1 MQQDE
6 FNPSSGGW
14 LGSIIHDR
22 PYYDFSGKYPF
33 EQKIRELLSCIE
45 AHLHKQNQAETFKE
59 KTQKTHK
66 QCINT
71 VV

>member
-6 FNPSSGGW
+6 FRPSSGGW

-45 AHLHKQNQAETFKE
+45 AHLHKQNQAETF
-59 KTQKTHK
+59 
-66 QCINT
+66 
-71 VV
+71 

>member
-22 PYYDFSGKYPF
+22 LFYDFSGKYPF
-33 EQKIRELLSCIE
+33 EQKMRDLLFVIE
-45 AHLHKQNQAETFKE
+45 DHLRQKNQAETF
-59 KTQKTHK
+59 
-66 QCINT
+66 
-71 VV
+71 